1 MSIKPEYG
9 KIEDLDEESDI
20 EISELFPDISQLII
34 PFSDAFKKNG
44 LPDEY
49 DGDNKIPFSEK
60 DKEFR
65 EILIYE
71 FLKD

>member
-20 EISELFPDISQLII
+20 EISELFPDISRLII
-34 PFSDAFKKNG
+34 PFSDAFKRKV

-49 DGDNKIPFSEK
+49 DGDNIIPFSAK